1 MLYFLY
7 DNTFDGLLTAVFDAF
22 NRKEFPDRIVSQ
34 EIQLPLFTDV
44 FRVITDTEKSER
56 VLNGLKKK
64 ISRSA
69 LNMLFICYFSETED
83 IENLL
88 FRYIRKSFVSP
99 VSIEMNFADDD
110 VLSLSKIFKKV
121 ERETTHIKQFAR
133 FQKTA
138 DGIFFSVM
146 EPLCNVLPLCS
157 SFFEDRYADQQWILY
172 DSKRNYGL
180 YYDLEKTEVIHFEHF
195 NLSLKTGQLAVE
207 QMDEYEA
214 AFQKLWKD
222 YLKAVTI
229 QERKNLRL
237 QQQFMPK
244 RFWKYLTEKQETKG
258 KGKN

>member
-7 DNTFDGLLTAVFDAF
+7 DNTFEGLLTAVFDAF

-34 EIQLPLFTDV
+34 TIQVPLFTDT

-56 VLNGLKKK
+56 VLTGLKKK
-64 ISRSA
+64 ISLSA
-69 LNMLFICYFSETED
+69 LDMLFTCYFSEMKD

-88 FRYIRKSFVSP
+88 FQYIRKAFASP

-110 VLSLSKIFKKV
+110 VLALSKIFTKV
-121 ERETTHIKQFAR
+121 QRETTHIKQFVR

-138 DGIFFSVM
+138 DGMFFALV
-146 EPLCNVLPLCS
+146 EPLYNVLPLCLP
-157 SFFEDRYADQQWILY
+157 FFEDRYADQSWILY

-180 YYDLEKTEVIHFEHF
+180 YYDLEKTEVISFEHF
-195 NLSLKTGQLAVE
+195 DRSVKTGQLAAE

-222 YLKAVTI
+222 YLSAITI
-229 QERKNLRL
+229 KERKNLRL

-244 RFWKYLTEKQETKG
+244 RFWKYLIEKR
-258 KGKN
+258 

>member
-7 DNTFDGLLTAVFDAF
+7 DNTFEGLLTAVFDAF
-22 NRKEFPDRIVSQ
+22 NRKEFPDRIVGQADS
-34 EIQLPLFTDV
+34 IPLFTNT
-44 FRVITDTEKSER
+44 FRVITDMEKSER
-56 VLNGLKKK
+56 VVNGLKKK

-69 LNMLFICYFSETED
+69 LNMLFTCYFSETKD
-83 IENLL
+83 IEIVL
-88 FRYIRKSFVSP
+88 FRYIRKAFASP

-110 VLSLSKIFKKV
+110 VLALSKIFKKV
-121 ERETTHIKQFAR
+121 ERETTHIKQFVR

-138 DGIFFSVM
+138 DGIFFAVV

-157 SFFEDRYADQQWILY
+157 SFFEDRYADQPWILY

-195 NLSLKTGQLAVE
+195 DLSLKTGRPAAEQL
-207 QMDEYEA
+207 DEYEA

-222 YLKAVTI
+222 YLSAVTI

-244 RFWKYLTEKQETKG
+244 RFWKYLIEKR
-258 KGKN
+258 